1 MKLTSLLKCILLL
14 PAFLITSCGKDNN
27 NNPAPPPDNNCR
39 IAVVTSKSGS
49 TTTTYTLSY
58 DNSSRISKI
67 GIDNF
72 YKEHYH
78 FNYAPGVFTRDG
90 YSDHWNGQLTSA
102 LRAELNSMGLPTLIT
117 VKGYDYTPTGQP
129 LKLATNATYTYEY
142 NSLGEL
148 QLATQKREYPSTPAS
163 NYTGTT
169 TYTWANGNVV
179 KQEVTGGGIATFE
192 YYTDKPAQKGD
203 PIAIDNLMSNG
214 ISPFKN
220 KNLTKSLTD
229 GATIINI
236 NYEYDETGK
245 IKTAAL
251 TGSTAASSR
260 ESRYQYSCN

>member
-39 IAVVTSKSGS
+39 IAVVTSKFGS

-67 GIDNF
+67 VVDDF
-72 YKEHYH
+72 YQNRYH
-78 FNYAPGVFTRDG
+78 FNYAQGVFTRDG
-90 YSDHWNGQLTSA
+90 YSDHWNGQLTNA

-117 VKGYDYTPTGQP
+117 EKSYSETPVGQP
-129 LKLATNATYTYEY
+129 LNLSINSTYTYEY

-148 QLATQKREYPSTPAS
+148 QLATLKKEYISNPAG
-163 NYTGTT
+163 NYTSTT

-179 KQEVTGGGIATFE
+179 KQEVTGGGIGSYE

-203 PIAIDNLMSNG
+203 VIAFNNLMSSG

-229 GATIINI
+229 GATIVNI

-245 IKTAAL
+245 IKTALL